1 MEENYVI
8 VTLCITK
15 KQVNDATSTARKLKK
30 KKKKKKKKDDAGHL
44 VFIDCGVMSSEAIR
58 PMIYCVMCCE
68 YVGPRE
74 RTEKTMNC
82 CIYSYFCLVK
92 FN

>member
-1 MEENYVI
+1 M
-8 VTLCITK
+8 
-15 KQVNDATSTARKLKK
+15 
-30 KKKKKKKKDDAGHL
+30 HL

-92 FN
+92 FCFLYSLLLPHRGEIKLCIKLGLRPPTS